1 MKCVVVLA
9 CGLAE
14 DPRESLGGKTPLEA
28 ARTPVLDQMAS
39 RGILGLTRTIPHGA
53 RLACETGGAS
63 LLGYDPAQHPVR
75 AAGLEALGVGVELGP
90 RDVAFRAT
98 LVTLDANEDGTEILG
113 DALGGRLPPSEA
125 AELIEDLARAI
136 GDDEIPLHAGLGH
149 RHLLVWRGGDADV
162 RTTSPYELVDKP
174 IAGREPSGGRSDV
187 LRRAMDRAR
196 EVLSSH
202 PVCMAR
208 RSRAERVPTAFW
220 PWDPSGAVSLPSVR
234 DCFGL
239 AGVVLAATP
248 LGRGLGLAAGL
259 TPLSVSGATAD
270 VDTNVA
276 AEVETVLASLAT
288 HDLAV
293 LHLAA
298 ADLAAHAGDAQRKV
312 TVIERLDE
320 LCLGPLLE
328 GLRKIGGDWRVLV
341 AADHGTS
348 CETRLHSAEPV
359 PFCVCT
365 ERDESKPRGQKR
377 GFSERDAREQ
387 GVFIPEAYT
396 LLERLAR
403 H

>member
-14 DPRESLGGKTPLEA
+14 DPRESLNGKTPLDA

-39 RGILGLTRTIPHGA
+39 RGILGLTRTIPRGA
-53 RLACETGGAS
+53 RLACETGGAA
-63 LLGYDPAQHPVR
+63 LLGYDPALHPVR
-75 AAGLEALGVGVELGP
+75 AAGLEALGVGVVLGP
-90 RDVAFRAT
+90 ADVAIRAS
-98 LVTLDANEDGTEILG
+98 LVTIDANEDGTEILG
-113 DALGGRLPPSEA
+113 DPLGGRLPPSEA
-125 AELIEDLARAI
+125 AELVDDLARAI
-136 GDDEIPLHAGLGH
+136 GDDEIMLHAGLGH

-174 IAGREPSGGRSDV
+174 IAGRLPTGGRSDV
-187 LRRAMDRAR
+187 LRAVMDRAR
-196 EVLSSH
+196 DALASH
-202 PVCMAR
+202 PVCMTR
-208 RSRAERVPTAFW
+208 RARAERVPTALW
-220 PWDPSGAVSLPSVR
+220 PWDPAGVVKLPSVR
-234 DCFGL
+234 DGFGL
-239 AGVVLAATP
+239 DGVMLAATP
-248 LGRGLGLAAGL
+248 LARGLGLAAGL
-259 TPLSVSGATAD
+259 TPLTVSAATTD

-276 AEVETVLASLAT
+276 AEVETVLAALAT

-320 LCLGPLLE
+320 LCMGPLLE
-328 GLRKIGGDWRVLV
+328 GLRRMGGDWRVLV

-348 CETRLHSAEPV
+348 SETRLHSAEPV

-365 ERDESKPRGQKR
+365 DRDESKPRGLKR

-387 GVFIPEAYT
+387 GIFIPEAYT